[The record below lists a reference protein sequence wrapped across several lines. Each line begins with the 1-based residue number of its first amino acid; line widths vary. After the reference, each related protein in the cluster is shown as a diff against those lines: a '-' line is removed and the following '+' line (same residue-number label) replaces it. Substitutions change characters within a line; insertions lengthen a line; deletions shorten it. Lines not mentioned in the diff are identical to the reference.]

1 MRWQQK
7 QFSVRQV
14 TTVHVKQYQFKSNAK
29 GMWLCRPDAVE
40 FLLFQPYT
48 IIETLFADGI
58 PEIHTYITMNPRGIF
73 VIKTRNNTNNYYY
86 MFASNSKISLTHL
99 NAYPTNIS
107 SHYNKIIKNSHS
119 SHSITDFIKHLII
132 NYKQAKWIKESHV
145 TT

>member
-7 QFSVRQV
+7 QFFVRQV

-29 GMWLCRPDAVE
+29 GMWLCRPRRRRH
-40 FLLFQPYT
+40 T
-48 IIETLFADGI
+48 RN
-58 PEIHTYITMNPRGIF
+58 TYITMNPRGIF

-99 NAYPTNIS
+99 NAYPTDIS